1 MKVRTRINI
10 CGVTDPDTARAA
22 VAAGADAIGL
32 IFHPPS
38 ARHLQLA
45 QAARIR
51 HAAGPFVATVAV
63 MVNPDAAQ
71 VDEIIAQVRPSCLQ
85 FHGEEPPDF
94 CAGFGL
100 PYLKAVRIT
109 GTETGA
115 GAGTKTG
122 GTETGTEEAN
132 LPALE
137 SRYDSAQGILLD
149 THAPDQYGG
158 TGVPFDW
165 ARARYGGSL
174 PLILA
179 GGLSAGN
186 VAEALAEV
194 APYGVDV
201 STGVETDGRKDP
213 EKIRQF
219 CQKVHNLNS

>member
-1 MKVRTRINI
+1 MRVRTRIKI

-51 HAAGPFVATVAV
+51 RAAGPFVATVAV

-71 VDEIIAQVRPSCLQ
+71 VDEIIAQVQPSCLQ

-109 GTETGA
+109 GTGTGA
-115 GAGTKTG
+115 
-122 GTETGTEEAN
+122 GTETGKEEAD

-137 SRYDSAQGILLD
+137 SRYGSAQGILLD

-165 ARARYGGSL
+165 ARARYGGRL

-179 GGLSAGN
+179 GGLSADN